1 MGHPRP
7 ARTRPLATIMD
18 GRVDT
23 NRKPRSQREP
33 MQQVGMAE
41 IQKIFEITDPMGIH
55 RESVMIPLGPRNPG
69 SVKRK
74 PNGKFEI
81 VVDASMDFDTW
92 LLGLADALRAA
103 GV

>member
-1 MGHPRP
+1 MPRWRF
-7 ARTRPLATIMD
+7 AREALD
-18 GRVDT
+18 HG
-23 NRKPRSQREP
+23 EH

-41 IQKIFEITDPMGIH
+41 IQRIFEITDPMGIH
-55 RESVMIPLGPRNPG
+55 RESLMIPLGPKNPG

-92 LLGLADALRAA
+92 LLGLAEALRAA
-103 GV
+103 GA

>member
-1 MGHPRP
+1 MA
-7 ARTRPLATIMD
+7 ARSFAGKASD
-18 GRVDT
+18 HGE
-23 NRKPRSQREP
+23 N

-55 RESVMIPLGPRNPG
+55 RESLMIPLGPKNPG

-81 VVDASMDFDTW
+81 VVDASMDFETW
-92 LLGLADALRAA
+92 LGGLAEALRAA
-103 GV
+103 GA

>member
-1 MGHPRP
+1 
-7 ARTRPLATIMD
+7 
-18 GRVDT
+18 
-23 NRKPRSQREP
+23 

-55 RESVMIPLGPRNPG
+55 RESLMIPLGPKKPG

-81 VVDASMDFDTW
+81 VVDASMEFDTW
-92 LLGLADALRAA
+92 LLGLKDALRAA
-103 GV
+103 GA

>member
-1 MGHPRP
+1 
-7 ARTRPLATIMD
+7 
-18 GRVDT
+18 
-23 NRKPRSQREP
+23 

-55 RESVMIPLGPRNPG
+55 RENLMIPLGPKNPG

-81 VVDASMDFDTW
+81 VVDGSMDFEVW
-92 LLGLADALRAA
+92 LEGLADALRAA
-103 GV
+103 GA